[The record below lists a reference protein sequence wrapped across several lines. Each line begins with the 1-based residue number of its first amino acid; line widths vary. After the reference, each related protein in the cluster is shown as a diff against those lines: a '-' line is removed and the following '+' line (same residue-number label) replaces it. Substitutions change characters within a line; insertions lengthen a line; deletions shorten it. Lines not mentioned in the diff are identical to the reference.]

1 MLMLKLCLHAVGGI
15 LQKFLVSGIKSVTRT
30 KSMSVLKHCTGGQ
43 HQSDLEKSRAEEAAG
58 YDLHNFKS
66 REPMERTLK

>member
-1 MLMLKLCLHAVGGI
+1 
-15 LQKFLVSGIKSVTRT
+15 
-30 KSMSVLKHCTGGQ
+30 MSVLKHCTGGQ

-66 REPMERTLK
+66 HEPMERTLK